1 MKKLIIIISLFSLFM
16 VDMFFIK
23 NIFAMTPTYPNDAKF
38 SRGVGNADYYVG
50 SSATG
55 YTSKINSAID
65 NWVDTG
71 YGWNPIYLYPVASSY
86 ATAMDFYLLTESQAI
101 ARYGSTRYKTTLA
114 DTTYYLTNS
123 AQIDMNSQNWFYTEI
138 RLNSYSLNTV
148 ANQAAEFRT
157 GEIKHEIGHALGLYD
172 QNTNPYSIMCGLLTA
187 GRVVQNVDQTSHN
200 AINAMYN

>member
-1 MKKLIIIISLFSLFM
+1 MKNKIRACVFIFILCFSLCLSN
-16 VDMFFIK
+16 V
-23 NIFAMTPTYPNDAKF
+23 NAASLYGNYRF
-38 SRGVGNADYYVG
+38 SRGVGNMYYYVD
-50 SSATG
+50 SSASS
-55 YTSKINSAID
+55 YTSYINSAID

-86 ATAMDFYLLTESQAI
+86 ATAMDFYLLTDSQAI

-157 GEIKHEIGHALGLYD
+157 GEIK
-172 QNTNPYSIMCGLLTA
+172 Q
-187 GRVVQNVDQTSHN
+187 R
-200 AINAMYN
+200 